1 MLVRKSVPSVPLA
14 SVVLVNL
21 LTVPVFVLVCVFV
34 CVFVLLFRS

>member
-1 MLVRKSVPSVPLA
+1 MLVCKSVPSVPLA
-14 SVVLVNL
+14 LVVFVNL